1 MESYDWANPTAK
13 RQRVD
18 AYAEHYQQAQ
28 HGADKAAQKQQS
40 GCVAAWNRLRPW
52 AARKEGTAAL
62 RVGTSSRST
71 R

>member
-1 MESYDWANPTAK
+1 METYDWANPTAK

-40 GCVAAWNRLRPW
+40 GCVAAWNRLSGRGRLG
-52 AARKEGTAAL
+52 RKAP
-62 RVGTSSRST
+62 RRSA
-71 R
+71 

>member
-1 MESYDWANPTAK
+1 METYDWANPTAK

-40 GCVAAWNRLRPW
+40 G
-52 AARKEGTAAL
+52 
-62 RVGTSSRST
+62 
-71 R
+71 